1 MSEEKKETPKKDDDS
16 PAHATEQE
24 RERLKDF
31 NKGGIPPGAC

>member
-1 MSEEKKETPKKDDDS
+1 MSDEKKEKPKDDDT